1 VKTIRTEELIRENDF
16 VLELQVEKHIG
27 APDDPWCPSHPIH
40 DAQRLYEARLAMKS
54 HDWEAARRYGRL
66 YRLEPVPVG

>member
-27 APDDPWCPSHPIH
+27 APDDP
-40 DAQRLYEARLAMKS
+40 
-54 HDWEAARRYGRL
+54 
-66 YRLEPVPVG
+66 